1 MPDSVQSEDN
11 TLILDAIDKFLEKD
25 VAPYVKEFE
34 SEDKYPQAIADKLA
48 DLGMFG
54 ATISTEYGGLGL
66 DIRTYSQIVERV
78 SAVWMSV
85 SGLFNSHL
93 IMAAAVERHGSE
105 EMKREY
111 LPKFASGVP

>member
-66 DIRTYSQIVERV
+66 DIRTLS
-78 SAVWMSV
+78 
-85 SGLFNSHL
+85 L
-93 IMAAAVERHGSE
+93 IHI
-105 EMKREY
+105 
-111 LPKFASGVP
+111 